1 MRAEAQRREQPA
13 GNHIDV
19 VCQALRRELMIE
31 PGGDFAVGSIGDAKI
46 DLERLLGFD
55 EKVIMQELDRQ
66 FP

>member
-1 MRAEAQRREQPA
+1 MGPEPQRGEQPA

-19 VCQALRRELMIE
+19 VGQAPGRELMIE

-55 EKVIMQELDRQ
+55 EKVIAQKLDCQ
-66 FP
+66 FL